1 MPCVIYLALER
12 LRQKNVKIEVKMD
25 NIARFCLKKK
35 LTKVL
40 TIKED
45 IKSNKENPNMKTRG
59 KKTLIKHESS
69 SPTYLPF

>member
-1 MPCVIYLALER
+1 MCYISVILALER

-40 TIKED
+40 TITED
-45 IKSNKENPNMKTRG
+45 IKR
-59 KKTLIKHESS
+59 IKRIQ
-69 SPTYLPF
+69 T

>member
-1 MPCVIYLALER
+1 MCYISVILALER

-40 TIKED
+40 TITED
-45 IKSNKENPNMKTRG
+45 IKSNKENPNMKKRG
-59 KKTLIKHESS
+59 KNLIKHESS

>member
-1 MPCVIYLALER
+1 
-12 LRQKNVKIEVKMD
+12 MD

-45 IKSNKENPNMKTRG
+45 IESNKENLNMKRR
-59 KKTLIKHESS
+59 KKTHKTS
-69 SPTYLPF
+69 SPTYLPS